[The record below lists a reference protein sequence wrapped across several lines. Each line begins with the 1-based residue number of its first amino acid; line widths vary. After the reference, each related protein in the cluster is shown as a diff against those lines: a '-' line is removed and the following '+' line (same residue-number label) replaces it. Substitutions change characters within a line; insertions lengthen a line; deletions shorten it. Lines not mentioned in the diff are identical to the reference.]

1 MNLVSF
7 ALRRPISLLT
17 MVIAVALVG
26 FLAVDRMSR
35 DIFPDLGVPVLYV
48 AQPYGGLDPAQME
61 GFITNYYEYH
71 FLYITGIEHV
81 ESKSIQGVALIKLQ
95 FHPGTDMAQ
104 ATAETV
110 AYVDRARA
118 FTPTGTVPPFV
129 VRFDAGSVPVGDL
142 VFSSKTKTV
151 AELQDAALF
160 KVRPLFAT
168 LPGVSA
174 PPPFGSSQR
183 TILVRVDPDK
193 LRSYD
198 MSPDEVVRALAA
210 GNTISPSGNIR
221 IGDLWPMVP
230 VNSVVGDVKG
240 LNNIPIRSQGTRTIF
255 IRDVGS
261 VEDGA
266 DIQTGYALV
275 DGHRTVYIPV
285 TKRADASTLAV
296 VQAVKA
302 NLQRFQSVLPDDVK
316 VSYQFDQS
324 PYVTRA
330 IQGLLV
336 EGALGAVLT
345 GLMVLLFLRD
355 WRSSLVVVLNIPLAI
370 LASVTALWISGQTI
384 NIMTLGGLALA
395 VGILVDEATVTIENI
410 HTKLADGRSLALA
423 ASEATAET
431 TLPRF
436 VAMLCILAVFIP
448 AFFMTGAA
456 HNLFAPLALAVGFS
470 MVGSY
475 LLSSTFVPVVSVWML
490 RNPSTHHKPQETF
503 FDRLR
508 ARYDRFAR
516 GVMKRRRIV
525 VLSYLVISGAI
536 IALVGNSLGTEI
548 FPIVDSGQFQL
559 HLRAPAGTRIE
570 RTEQIAL
577 QTLDAIKR
585 EVGPDNVEISLGF
598 VGTQPPN
605 YPINTIY
612 LWSSGSEEAVLQVQ
626 LKRGAGIGIED
637 LKERLRHKL
646 PQELPGV
653 RFSFEPSDIVSR
665 VMSFGAPT
673 PIEVAV
679 SGPNLADSRQ
689 YADKLK
695 AKLAQVPALR
705 DLAFEQELDY
715 PTVKVTV
722 DRERAGV
729 LGVTTG
735 DVANSLVAGTSSSR
749 YTAPNYWADPKT
761 GIGYQVQ
768 VEIPERKINSLEDV
782 KNLPIARR
790 SDQQIDLRNVAAV
803 TDGTALGEY
812 DRYNMQR
819 MLTLSANISGEDLGR
834 AAAQVQQAVSDTG
847 KPPAGVNVK
856 LRGQV
861 EPMMEMFGG
870 LRLGLLMAV
879 GVILLMLTAN
889 FQSFR
894 LSLAVGLTIPAVIA
908 GVVVMLWLTG
918 TTLNIQ
924 SFMGAIMSIGVAV
937 ANAILLVTFA
947 ERSRVAG
954 REPWEAAIEGARSR
968 LRPILMTSFAML
980 AGMVPM
986 ALGLGEGGEQSAP
999 LGRAVIGGL
1008 LGATFATLVIL
1019 PAILATLQSRHARIS
1034 ASLDPHDP
1042 QSRYFESEPRLG
1054 PVPYRGDRTGESRA
1068 VAAE

>member
-1 MNLVSF
+1 
-7 ALRRPISLLT
+7 
-17 MVIAVALVG
+17 
-26 FLAVDRMSR
+26 
-35 DIFPDLGVPVLYV
+35 
-48 AQPYGGLDPAQME
+48 
-61 GFITNYYEYH
+61 
-71 FLYITGIEHV
+71 
-81 ESKSIQGVALIKLQ
+81 
-95 FHPGTDMAQ
+95 
-104 ATAETV
+104 
-110 AYVDRARA
+110 
-118 FTPTGTVPPFV
+118 
-129 VRFDAGSVPVGDL
+129 
-142 VFSSKTKTV
+142 
-151 AELQDAALF
+151 
-160 KVRPLFAT
+160 
-168 LPGVSA
+168 
-174 PPPFGSSQR
+174 
-183 TILVRVDPDK
+183 
-193 LRSYD
+193 
-198 MSPDEVVRALAA
+198 
-210 GNTISPSGNIR
+210 
-221 IGDLWPMVP
+221 
-230 VNSVVGDVKG
+230 
-240 LNNIPIRSQGTRTIF
+240 
-255 IRDVGS
+255 
-261 VEDGA
+261 
-266 DIQTGYALV
+266 
-275 DGHRTVYIPV
+275 
-285 TKRADASTLAV
+285 
-296 VQAVKA
+296 
-302 NLQRFQSVLPDDVK
+302 
-316 VSYQFDQS
+316 
-324 PYVTRA
+324 
-330 IQGLLV
+330 
-336 EGALGAVLT
+336 
-345 GLMVLLFLRD
+345 
-355 WRSSLVVVLNIPLAI
+355 
-370 LASVTALWISGQTI
+370 
-384 NIMTLGGLALA
+384 
-395 VGILVDEATVTIENI
+395 
-410 HTKLADGRSLALA
+410 
-423 ASEATAET
+423 
-431 TLPRF
+431 
-436 VAMLCILAVFIP
+436 
-448 AFFMTGAA
+448 
-456 HNLFAPLALAVGFS
+456 
-470 MVGSY
+470 
-475 LLSSTFVPVVSVWML
+475 
-490 RNPSTHHKPQETF
+490 
-503 FDRLR
+503 
-508 ARYDRFAR
+508 
-516 GVMKRRRIV
+516 
-525 VLSYLVISGAI
+525 
-536 IALVGNSLGTEI
+536 
-548 FPIVDSGQFQL
+548 
-559 HLRAPAGTRIE
+559 TRIE

-577 QTLDAIKR
+577 QALDAIKR

-626 LKRGAGIGIED
+626 LKPGAGIGIED

-689 YADKLK
+689 YADKLR

-870 LRLGLLMAV
+870 LRLGLLIAV
-879 GVILLMLTAN
+879 GVIVLMLTAN

-908 GVVVMLWLTG
+908 GVVVMLWLTR

-924 SFMGAIMSIGVAV
+924 SFMGAIMAIGVAV

-986 ALGLGEGGEQSAP
+986 ALGLGEGGAQSAP

>member
-1 MNLVSF
+1 
-7 ALRRPISLLT
+7 
-17 MVIAVALVG
+17 
-26 FLAVDRMSR
+26 
-35 DIFPDLGVPVLYV
+35 
-48 AQPYGGLDPAQME
+48 
-61 GFITNYYEYH
+61 
-71 FLYITGIEHV
+71 
-81 ESKSIQGVALIKLQ
+81 
-95 FHPGTDMAQ
+95 
-104 ATAETV
+104 
-110 AYVDRARA
+110 
-118 FTPTGTVPPFV
+118 
-129 VRFDAGSVPVGDL
+129 
-142 VFSSKTKTV
+142 
-151 AELQDAALF
+151 
-160 KVRPLFAT
+160 
-168 LPGVSA
+168 
-174 PPPFGSSQR
+174 
-183 TILVRVDPDK
+183 
-193 LRSYD
+193 
-198 MSPDEVVRALAA
+198 
-210 GNTISPSGNIR
+210 
-221 IGDLWPMVP
+221 
-230 VNSVVGDVKG
+230 
-240 LNNIPIRSQGTRTIF
+240 
-255 IRDVGS
+255 
-261 VEDGA
+261 
-266 DIQTGYALV
+266 
-275 DGHRTVYIPV
+275 
-285 TKRADASTLAV
+285 
-296 VQAVKA
+296 
-302 NLQRFQSVLPDDVK
+302 
-316 VSYQFDQS
+316 
-324 PYVTRA
+324 
-330 IQGLLV
+330 
-336 EGALGAVLT
+336 
-345 GLMVLLFLRD
+345 
-355 WRSSLVVVLNIPLAI
+355 
-370 LASVTALWISGQTI
+370 
-384 NIMTLGGLALA
+384 
-395 VGILVDEATVTIENI
+395 
-410 HTKLADGRSLALA
+410 
-423 ASEATAET
+423 
-431 TLPRF
+431 
-436 VAMLCILAVFIP
+436 
-448 AFFMTGAA
+448 
-456 HNLFAPLALAVGFS
+456 
-470 MVGSY
+470 
-475 LLSSTFVPVVSVWML
+475 
-490 RNPSTHHKPQETF
+490 
-503 FDRLR
+503 
-508 ARYDRFAR
+508 
-516 GVMKRRRIV
+516 
-525 VLSYLVISGAI
+525 
-536 IALVGNSLGTEI
+536 
-548 FPIVDSGQFQL
+548 
-559 HLRAPAGTRIE
+559 
-570 RTEQIAL
+570 
-577 QTLDAIKR
+577 
-585 EVGPDNVEISLGF
+585 
-598 VGTQPPN
+598 
-605 YPINTIY
+605 
-612 LWSSGSEEAVLQVQ
+612 
-626 LKRGAGIGIED
+626 
-637 LKERLRHKL
+637 L

-653 RFSFEPSDIVSR
+653 HFSFEPSDIVSR

-908 GVVVMLWLTG
+908 GVVVMLWLTR

-924 SFMGAIMSIGVAV
+924 SFMGAIMAIGVAV

-986 ALGLGEGGEQSAP
+986 ALGLGEGGAQSAP

-1042 QSRYFESEPRLG
+1042 QSRYFESEPPLG